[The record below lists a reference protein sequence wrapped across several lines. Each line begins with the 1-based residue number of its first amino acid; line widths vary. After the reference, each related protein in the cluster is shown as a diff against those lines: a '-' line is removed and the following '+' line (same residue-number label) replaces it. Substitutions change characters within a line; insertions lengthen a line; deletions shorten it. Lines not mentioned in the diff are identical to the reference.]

1 MQAEI
6 AVSRH
11 GDLRAG
17 RLFGDSLGED
27 PPRDLLAEFD
37 FRRESIHVQRPWQ
50 FNDRYNLIPSIDVF
64 NITNN
69 ANQPALS
76 GLQRAANLP
85 PGDRRFL
92 AIPAACSSAYASNGE
107 KLALPMGAR
116 LHCDPALFYCQES
129 AFPA

>member
-1 MQAEI
+1 MCRPRLRFPVTAI
-6 AVSRH
+6 CGRAVS
-11 GDLRAG
+11 
-17 RLFGDSLGED
+17 
-27 PPRDLLAEFD
+27 LA
-37 FRRESIHVQRPWQ
+37 
-50 FNDRYNLIPSIDVF
+50 IPFVNTSTTVTWAF